1 MKRSLFTTVLC
12 GALVATSVSLSA
24 DTTEAGGPN
33 NNAPRFGQGGRG
45 QFGGGRGQF
54 GGGRGQFGGGRGQ
67 FGGGRGQFG
76 GGRGGFGGGMMMAGG
91 GMLGRIT
98 KENEIQQKFPKEYA
112 EVVKQ
117 LIDAENKLQELAKQA
132 KVELPTDNNHV
143 YRQLKL
149 KAPAEFAAI
158 EKKLASRETMR
169 EAFGELRALA
179 EKHNLKLSFGFGMG
193 FRRGGEAPQNA
204 SRPQMRQNDAAKVRQ
219 IREKFPKEWEQV
231 RNLRREGKQRESDE
245 LLKEL
250 LRRVDA
256 QRSQAQ
262 TPSAK

>member
-24 DTTEAGGPN
+24 DTTEAGSPN
-33 NNAPRFGQGGRG
+33 NNARFGQGGRG
-45 QFGGGRGQF
+45 GFGGGRGQF

-67 FGGGRGQFG
+67 FGGGMR
-76 GGRGGFGGGMMMAGG
+76 RGGFGGGMMMGG
-91 GMLGRIT
+91 GMLGRII

-112 EVVKQ
+112 ELVKQ

-179 EKHNLKLSFGFGMG
+179 EKHNLKLAFGFGMG
-193 FRRGGEAPQNA
+193 FRRGGDEAQQSA
-204 SRPQMRQNDAAKVRQ
+204 ARPQMRRNDAAKVRA
-219 IREKFPKEWEQV
+219 IREKFPQEWEQV
-231 RNLRREGKQRESDE
+231 RKLQRENKRREADE

-256 QRSQAQ
+256 QRSQSQ